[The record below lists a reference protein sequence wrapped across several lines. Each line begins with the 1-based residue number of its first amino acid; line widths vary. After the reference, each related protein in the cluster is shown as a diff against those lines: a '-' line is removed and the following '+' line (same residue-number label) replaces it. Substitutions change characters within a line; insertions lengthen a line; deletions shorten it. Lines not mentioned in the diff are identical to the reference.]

1 MQVTTQAVAA
11 ISHRAQYAADS
22 RFNGAPFSLF
32 FVARSCY
39 ELENRSGRHVCKPTT
54 HWSRM
59 TLQTL
64 ICGLLS
70 AVSPAFAQTDSA
82 TPPTES
88 IMLRAERMLD
98 VRTGKYISPAA
109 VYIEGERIKA
119 AGAAEQVLRQAPADL
134 RVVDLGAATL
144 LPGLID
150 CHTHLMAR
158 IPAGANGYA
167 INLLTK
173 SQAYRALEGAADARA
188 TLEAGFTSVRDV
200 ESEGSGYA
208 DVALRD
214 AINEGLVPGPR
225 MHVATRGIAAV
236 GQYYPLDVRPD
247 LPSFPTGAQMISG
260 VEEARRAVREQIGN
274 GADLIKV
281 YADWENPT
289 LTVDELRVIVE
300 EAHKAKRRVAAHAT
314 TADGIRNALQA
325 GVDSIE
331 HGHRADKADIELMKA
346 KGVYLVFTVSGMDAS
361 VAANPERWKVPPASD
376 LLNAKN
382 LSMTLARQ
390 FGVKIANGSDAASA
404 KSHGRNA
411 RELESM
417 VRHGFAALDA
427 IRAATISAADL
438 IGVNDVGVIEAGRYA
453 DLIAVRGDPLT
464 DITVLQS
471 VAFVMKG
478 GQTVRNDLR
487 SAAP

>member
-1 MQVTTQAVAA
+1 
-11 ISHRAQYAADS
+11 
-22 RFNGAPFSLF
+22 
-32 FVARSCY
+32 
-39 ELENRSGRHVCKPTT
+39 
-54 HWSRM
+54 
-59 TLQTL
+59 
-64 ICGLLS
+64 
-70 AVSPAFAQTDSA
+70 
-82 TPPTES
+82 
-88 IMLRAERMLD
+88 
-98 VRTGKYISPAA
+98 
-109 VYIEGERIKA
+109 
-119 AGAAEQVLRQAPADL
+119 
-134 RVVDLGAATL
+134 
-144 LPGLID
+144 
-150 CHTHLMAR
+150 
-158 IPAGANGYA
+158 
-167 INLLTK
+167 
-173 SQAYRALEGAADARA
+173 
-188 TLEAGFTSVRDV
+188 
-200 ESEGSGYA
+200 
-208 DVALRD
+208 
-214 AINEGLVPGPR
+214 

-247 LPSFPTGAQMISG
+247 LPGFPTGAQMISG